1 MPDSPLP
8 TQEPSTAGKLGRAGT
23 YVATW
28 ATKGAGIYVFLE
40 EASKPRDEQSS
51 WILMVCAALMLG
63 AQVVENVLLKAVER
77 VFGADASDES
87 AK

>member
-1 MPDSPLP
+1 MALKP
-8 TQEPSTAGKLGRAGT
+8 PSLDQAAGKAGRATT

-28 ATKGAGIYVFLE
+28 ATKGVGIWVFVE

-63 AQVVENVLLKAVER
+63 AQVVENVLLKAVDR
-77 VFGADASDES
+77 IFGVDNRDSAD
-87 AK
+87 